1 MSVRQASRAA
11 APEAAVTSAACADDR
26 AGDRTRA
33 VRWADARRWEMLFN
47 SFAFLAFFALVSL
60 VYYALPHRRR
70 WPLLLAASLSFYAAF
85 QPSYVILLLGV
96 TAAAYGGGR
105 AIDASTDPRKRR
117 MVLVASGTAVLGA
130 LVVFKY
136 FDFFGRTVDALLLSL
151 GLASHAPVFPRLG
164 LVVAAG
170 LSFYTFSSVSYLA
183 DVHAGRLAAERH
195 FGRFALYVAFFPKLL
210 AGPLERPGSF
220 LSQLSRPAAFNAAG
234 VTLGL
239 QWMLWGL
246 FKKVVIADRLAGL
259 VDDVYAQAAFA
270 APADLV
276 LATYF
281 FAFQLYCDFSGYSDI
296 AIGAARVLG
305 LDLMENFRRPYL
317 STSVPEFW
325 AKRWHLSLA
334 AWFRDYLYIPM
345 GGSRVSR
352 LRHYVNVMAV
362 FLVSGLWHGANWTF
376 VVWGGLNGLYQVA
389 SLMTSRYR
397 ELIRGW
403 VRLPP
408 ALGGAIRGLLTFH
421 LILVTWVFFR
431 AESLSDATTILSRV
445 ARSLTDLPRLL
456 QVRLLNGEI
465 LLSLV
470 LIVVLLGVEACDER
484 QPLWERLAAG
494 PVSVRW
500 AVYYALLV
508 SVIVLGVWNLQ
519 QFVYMQF

>member
-1 MSVRQASRAA
+1 
-11 APEAAVTSAACADDR
+11 
-26 AGDRTRA
+26 
-33 VRWADARRWEMLFN
+33 MLFN
-47 SFAFLAFFALVSL
+47 SFAFLAFFSLVSL
-60 VYYALPHRRR
+60 VYCALPHRRR
-70 WPLLLAASLSFYAAF
+70 WPLLLAASLYFYAAF

-105 AIDASTDPRKRR
+105 AIDTSTDPRRR
-117 MVLVASGTAVLGA
+117 RILLAASVTAVLGG

-136 FDFFGRTVDALLLSL
+136 FDFFGRAVDALLLSL
-151 GLASHAPVFPRLG
+151 GLANQTPVFPRLG
-164 LVVAAG
+164 IVAAAG

-183 DVHAGRLAAERH
+183 DVYAGRLAAERH

-210 AGPLERPGSF
+210 AGPIERAGPF
-220 LSQLSRPAAFNAAG
+220 LSQLSRPAAFDAAG
-234 VTLGL
+234 VTIGL

-246 FKKVVIADRLAGL
+246 FKKVVIADRLAVF
-259 VDDVYAQAAFA
+259 VDDAYGQAAFA

-296 AIGAARVLG
+296 AVGAAKVLG
-305 LDLMENFRRPYL
+305 FDLMDNFRRPYL
-317 STSVPEFW
+317 ATSVPEFW

-352 LRHYVNVMAV
+352 RRHYANVMAV
-362 FLVSGLWHGANWTF
+362 FLVSGLWHGPNWTF

-389 SLMTSRYR
+389 SLMTSRVR
-397 ELIRGW
+397 ERVRGLI
-403 VRLPP
+403 RLPP
-408 ALGGAIRGLLTFH
+408 ALGAVIRGLLTFH
-421 LILVTWVFFR
+421 FILVTWVFFR
-431 AESLSDATTILSRV
+431 AASLSDATTILSRV

-456 QVRLLNGEI
+456 QVRLMNGEI

-470 LIVVLLGVEACDER
+470 LIVGLLGVEAFDER
-484 QPLWERLAAG
+484 RPLWERLAAR

-500 AVYYALLV
+500 AVYYALLA
-508 SVIVLGVWNLQ
+508 SLIVLGVWNLQ